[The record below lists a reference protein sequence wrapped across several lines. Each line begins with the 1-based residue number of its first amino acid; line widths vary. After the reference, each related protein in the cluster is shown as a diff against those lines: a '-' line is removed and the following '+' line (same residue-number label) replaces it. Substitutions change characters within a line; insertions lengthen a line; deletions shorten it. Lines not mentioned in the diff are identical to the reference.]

1 MLMLSMPL
9 DSLMARIII
18 TDGLAAAAEEELL
31 RAGHEID
38 SIHHAAEDLAA
49 GAIQGYEAAIIR
61 SATKF
66 TAEVIRSAPSLRL
79 IGRAGVGIDNIDL
92 DEATES
98 GVVVC
103 NTPAASTRSVVE
115 MTIGQLLANVR
126 FSSRSDRTMRRGEW
140 AKKTL
145 RGSEIAGKRLG
156 IIGLGRIGRGVAE
169 VAGSLGMEVH
179 AWSRSLTNAMATEMD
194 IIYHD
199 TPDSLFSTC
208 THITIHCA
216 HTSETHHLVNSERLE
231 MMPGVAPNGAVCG
244 NHLVNISRGGVADEQ
259 ALFEALTNG
268 TLSTCA
274 MDVFETEP
282 PDPDSPLLQH
292 PNFTASPHIG
302 AATIEAQM
310 RVGLEIAAAVNDF
323 FEGKRPQS
331 QMNEP
336 KTA

>member
-1 MLMLSMPL
+1 MLMLPML
-9 DSLMARIII
+9 RDSVMARIII
-18 TDGLAAAAEEELL
+18 TDGLAAAAENELR
-31 RAGHEID
+31 RAGHEVD
-38 SIHHAAEDLAA
+38 SIHFAAEELAA
-49 GAIQGYEAAIIR
+49 GAIDGYEGAIIR

-66 TAEVIRSAPSLRL
+66 TSEVILAAPSLRF
-79 IGRAGVGIDNIDL
+79 IGRAGVGVDNIDL
-92 DEATES
+92 DAATES
-98 GVVVC
+98 GIIVC

-126 FSSRSDRTMRRGEW
+126 FLSRADRTMKRGQW
-140 AKKTL
+140 AKKSL

-169 VAGSLGMEVH
+169 VAASLRMEIH
-179 AWSRSLTNAMATEMD
+179 AWSRSLTTAKAIELN
-194 IIYHD
+194 INYHD
-199 TPDSLFSTC
+199 TADSLFSSC

-216 HTSETHHLVNSERLE
+216 HTPETHHLVNSERLKL
-231 MMPGVAPNGAVCG
+231 MPGVAPDGTVCG

-282 PDPDSPLLQH
+282 PISDSPLLQH

-302 AATIEAQM
+302 AATLEGQM
-310 RVGLEIAAAVNDF
+310 RVGLEIAAAANDF
-323 FEGKRPQS
+323 FEGNRPES
-331 QMNEP
+331 QMNNP
-336 KTA
+336 K